1 MVWTKNPACSTYLT
15 SVSAYQIADGWKEFT
30 QIKGLST
37 LGINDMQLDGKPVD
51 VLNLNG
57 RQMLRNATHLDALP
71 KGVYVIKGKKI
82 IN

>member
-1 MVWTKNPACSTYLT
+1 
-15 SVSAYQIADGWKEFT
+15 
-30 QIKGLST
+30 
-37 LGINDMQLDGKPVD
+37 MQLDGKPVD

-71 KGVYVIKGKKI
+71 KGVYVIKDKKI